1 MVRFRKNLFINLLV
15 LFAVIL
21 YSSVS
26 YATNAIKLIGLGPV
40 QRGMGGASV
49 GLPLDSATT
58 VTNPAGMSEV
68 NDRFDIGVTTIVPIS
83 SYEATSRSAQVTE
96 NGATIKS
103 DTNPFIIPAVGFVVP
118 VTEEVKFGFG
128 IYSTSGAGVD
138 YRSNLYNAVT
148 YTYYTNTKID
158 KRNIQ

>member
-58 VTNPAGMSEV
+58 VTNPAGM
-68 NDRFDIGVTTIVPIS
+68 
-83 SYEATSRSAQVTE
+83 
-96 NGATIKS
+96 
-103 DTNPFIIPAVGFVVP
+103 
-118 VTEEVKFGFG
+118 
-128 IYSTSGAGVD
+128 
-138 YRSNLYNAVT
+138 
-148 YTYYTNTKID
+148 
-158 KRNIQ
+158 